1 MVGEKTQ
8 ISSAGSW
15 LITRSPFTSQVVS
28 KAGSPGRIQDAAG
41 HTLPTGFLL
50 PCLPRKGPSL
60 PYGLSRAGISQ
71 AAGWRILSP
80 CPLQGHSTSCKPGLH
95 AAGARVSR
103 HKDTLPCHLLTFL
116 LGLAGTWNGNV
127 SPLLCPG
134 PEPQMEVML
143 LPMRDWLR
151 AVSVGKMAHMPSPND
166 CQRCCAAGGAGQLT
180 HRL

>member
-41 HTLPTGFLL
+41 HRLPAGFLL
-50 PCLPRKGPSL
+50 PRLPRKSPSL
-60 PYGLSRAGISQ
+60 PYALSSVGISQ
-71 AAGWRILSP
+71 AVGWRILSP
-80 CPLQGHSTSCKPGLH
+80 CPLQGHSASCKPGRH
-95 AAGARVSR
+95 AAGAQGSR
-103 HKDTLPCHLLTFL
+103 HKDTLLCHLLTVL
-116 LGLAGTWNGNV
+116 LGLAGIWNGNV
-127 SPLLCPG
+127 SPLLCPV

-143 LPMRDWLR
+143 LPMRVGLW
-151 AVSVGKMAHMPSPND
+151 AVSVGKMAHMPSPNH
-166 CQRCCAAGGAGQLT
+166 CQGCCAAGGAGQPT